1 MFKLLVLLVLG
12 AILFSLFSGLVYMY
26 RDRGT
31 GNRAVR
37 ALTLRVGLSVL
48 LFVALLLAYR
58 FGVIPGYAQ

>member
-31 GNRAVR
+31 GTRAVR

-48 LFVALLLAYR
+48 LFIALLLAYR
-58 FGVIPGYAQ
+58 FGFISG